1 MWNVAERCVEVVLS
15 CCYISCLYLCVVFLC
30 CISVYLCIC
39 VFVSHLFYLVVLSW
53 FVLLLFVF
61 AVLWV
66 AVVGCRCLAGSHDDL
81 VGAKAKEEDL
91 APKVRKRKKTH
102 VLIFNTDQCTNLLR
116 FLSVLSCSLSKTLI
130 WTAADEK
137 PSKRKRNERNVK
149 GTCKA
154 KRKPP

>member
-1 MWNVAERCVEVVLS
+1 VN
-15 CCYISCLYLCVVFLC
+15 F
-30 CISVYLCIC
+30 
-39 VFVSHLFYLVVLSW
+39 VVLSW

-154 KRKPP
+154 KKKPP